1 MEILLTVL
9 LPETFRNS
17 SEAHGELQVYV
28 YRSFFYIIN
37 LSYVQSLFFWVKC
50 HQEIF
55 SP

>member
-17 SEAHGELQVYV
+17 LEAHGELQVYV
-28 YRSFFYIIN
+28 YASFFFLIN
-37 LSYVQSLFFWVKC
+37 LSYVLSFFFWVKC
-50 HQEIF
+50 HQEIL